1 MLAYRE
7 CGHVIIS
14 WFHKYSDLIL
24 KVSLLSRTKMSSFT
38 QYLPSDKKLYSKEE
52 LFDQMCLYFG
62 GRVAESVVF
71 NRFTTKSEEDLKKIT
86 KLAYAQVESFGMS
99 DALGN
104 MSFPTQQEEKA
115 KGNDVGQKPY
125 SKKLRGLIDFEVNKL
140 VQQAHRKAT
149 ETVELHR
156 SKLNLLAEE
165 LLKKENLSY
174 EDIVRLIG
182 PPLNEVRFKMAK
194 LAESTSSPI

>member
-125 SKKLRGLIDFEVNKL
+125 SKKLRGL
-140 VQQAHRKAT
+140 
-149 ETVELHR
+149 
-156 SKLNLLAEE
+156 
-165 LLKKENLSY
+165 
-174 EDIVRLIG
+174 
-182 PPLNEVRFKMAK
+182 M
-194 LAESTSSPI
+194 TSR